1 LRLRAKRLNRFLT
14 VSAVAPR
21 GVSPQVKKIMNDCP
35 MTKHSLA
42 NLDLYS
48 HGAPNRLI
56 AENRQQHP
64 VSWEA
69 GSDGQSGH
77 WNVFTC
83 PEIDAVLK
91 NPAIFSNA
99 TGPRL
104 VDTPKE
110 AIRGKHVSLN
120 LMDPPVHRDYRRLV
134 DAAFKPS
141 AIKQLEPNI
150 RAIADTIIDEVIGL
164 GSCEFVTS
172 VATQLPLRVI
182 AWILGI
188 PDEDHSLVC
197 TLTNT
202 MMIAD
207 DPDFAGSVM
216 EGYDAQRA
224 LVKYGAQLAASH
236 RINPANDLTT
246 EMLEARRDG
255 GEQLTDLEYG
265 LFFLNLI
272 IGGVETTRNATAY
285 GLYDL
290 IQQPEQFQMLQ
301 NDPELIPGAVE
312 EMLRFRAPIMNYRR
326 TAMED
331 FELGGQAIRK
341 GDKVIAWHAA
351 ANRDE
356 QVFEDP
362 DTFDITRCQRER
374 VQRDA
379 RTFGAGPHFC
389 LGAHL
394 ARLQLKVIF
403 EAITSRMTN
412 VQLVGQPKNALSA
425 FVDGYKEMN
434 IAFERRL

>member
-1 LRLRAKRLNRFLT
+1 M
-14 VSAVAPR
+14 
-21 GVSPQVKKIMNDCP
+21 QVEKIMNNCP
-35 MTKHSLA
+35 ITKHRLA
-42 NLDLYS
+42 DLALYS
-48 HGAPNRLI
+48 HGAPNQLI
-56 AENRQQHP
+56 AENRRQHP
-64 VSWEA
+64 VSWEEGCA
-69 GSDGQSGH
+69 GQSGH
-77 WNVFTC
+77 WNVFTSDQMD
-83 PEIDAVLK
+83 IVLK

-120 LMDPPVHRDYRRLV
+120 LMDPPMHRDYRRLV

-141 AIKQLEPNI
+141 AIKQLEP
-150 RAIADTIIDEVIGL
+150 RVLAIANEIIDEIIGQ
-164 GSCEFVTS
+164 GGCEFVTS
-172 VATQLPLRVI
+172 VATPLPLRVT
-182 AWILGI
+182 ASMLGI
-188 PDEDHSLVC
+188 PDEDHTYVC

-216 EGYDAQRA
+216 DGYEAQRA
-224 LVKYGAQLAASH
+224 LVKYGAGLAANH
-236 RINPANDLTT
+236 RLNPCEDLTT
-246 EMLEARRDG
+246 EMLEARREG

-272 IGGVETTRNATAY
+272 IGGIETTRNATAY
-285 GLYDL
+285 GLYQL
-290 IQQPEQFQMLQ
+290 IQQPEQFHMLQ
-301 NDPELIPGAVE
+301 NDPALIPDAVE
-312 EMLRFRAPIMNYRR
+312 EILRFRAPIMNYRR

-331 FELGGQAIRK
+331 FELGGQTIRK
-341 GDKVIAWHAA
+341 GDKVIVWLAS

-356 QVFEDP
+356 QVFANP
-362 DTFDITRCQRER
+362 DTFDIKRCQRER
-374 VQRDA
+374 VQRDV

-403 EAITSRMTN
+403 AVITSRMTN
-412 VQLVGQPKNALSA
+412 VQLVDEPRNALSA

-434 IAFERRL
+434 ITFEPLAESQRTPF

>member
-1 LRLRAKRLNRFLT
+1 MKN
-14 VSAVAPR
+14 
-21 GVSPQVKKIMNDCP
+21 CP

-42 NLDLYS
+42 NLALYS
-48 HGAPNRLI
+48 HGAPNHLI
-56 AENRQQHP
+56 AENRQQHS

-69 GSDGQSGH
+69 GSAGESGH
-77 WNVFTC
+77 WNVFAT
-83 PEIDAVLK
+83 PEIDTVLK
-91 NPAIFSNA
+91 NPALFSNA
-99 TGPRL
+99 AGPRL

-110 AIRGKHVSLN
+110 AIRGRHVSLN

-134 DAAFKPS
+134 DAAFKPT
-141 AIKQLEPNI
+141 AIKQREPNI
-150 RAIADTIIDEVIGL
+150 RAIADTIIDDVIGQ
-164 GSCEFVTS
+164 GRCEFVTS

-188 PDEDHSLVC
+188 PDADRAHLC
-197 TLTNT
+197 ALTNT

-224 LVKYGAQLAASH
+224 LVQYGAQLAASH
-236 RINPANDLTT
+236 RLNPRDDLTT
-246 EMLEARRDG
+246 DLLAATREG

-265 LFFLNLI
+265 LLFLNLI

-285 GLYDL
+285 GLHDL
-290 IQQPEQFQMLQ
+290 IQHPEQFQMLQ

-326 TAMED
+326 TAMAD
-331 FELGGQAIRK
+331 VELGGQTIRK
-341 GDKVIAWHAA
+341 GDKVIVWLAS

-356 QVFEDP
+356 QVFAHP
-362 DTFDITRCQRER
+362 NSFDITRCQRER

-379 RTFGAGPHFC
+379 RTFGAGPHYC

-394 ARLQLKVIF
+394 ARLQLKVVF
-403 EAITSRMTN
+403 EAITARMTN
-412 VQLVGQPKNALSA
+412 VQLVDQPRNALSA
-425 FVDGYKEMN
+425 FVDGYKEMH
-434 IAFERRL
+434 ITFDRRA